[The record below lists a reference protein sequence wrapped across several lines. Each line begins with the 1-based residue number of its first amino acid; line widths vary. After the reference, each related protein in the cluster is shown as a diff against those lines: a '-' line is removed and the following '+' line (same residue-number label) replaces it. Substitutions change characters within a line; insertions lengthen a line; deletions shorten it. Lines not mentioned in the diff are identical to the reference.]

1 VTALLEPNLA
11 VAVAVAP
18 PPGAHGGDGA
28 RLAAALGIDPGEVLD
43 LSLSLNPCAPD
54 IVALARRRLGSLTR
68 YPDARAATAAV
79 AGALGVEAERVML
92 TNGGAEAI
100 ALVAGELKEG
110 WVEPPD
116 FSLYERHLAE
126 VRKGAGRWRSN
137 PCNPTGELAAE
148 DAVAAVWDEAFWPLA
163 TGTWTRGDADR
174 GAVVVGS
181 LTKLLACPGLRL
193 GYVLGPDAD
202 VIERLRRRQ
211 PEWSVNG
218 LAAAALPALLAPVD
232 LPGWQR
238 AIAGLRDVLYRVL
251 REHGLTTAPSDAN
264 WVLAHAPGL
273 RERLAPQ
280 GVVVR
285 DCASFGLDGWV
296 RIAVPDERGLE
307 RLDRALLVTASHA
320 YGGRR

>member
-1 VTALLEPNLA
+1 MLPA
-11 VAVAVAP
+11 
-18 PPGAHGGDGA
+18 GDHGGD
-28 RLAAALGIDPGEVLD
+28 AAAVARSLGLDPRSMLD
-43 LSLSLNPCAPD
+43 LSVNLNPVAPD
-54 IVALARRRLGSLTR
+54 VRPVIERHLDALRS
-68 YPDARAATAAV
+68 YPDARD
-79 AGALGVEAERVML
+79 AERALADLVGRDVLL

-100 ALVAGELKEG
+100 ALVAQQLGTVAIE
-110 WVEPPD
+110 EPE
-116 FSLYERHLAE
+116 FSLWRRHARLAD
-126 VRKGAGRWRSN
+126 GAPRVRSN
-137 PCNPTGELAAE
+137 PNNPTGLLAAPGE
-148 DAVAAVWDEAFWPLA
+148 EAAVWDEAFWPLA

>member
-1 VTALLEPNLA
+1 VSPVTD
-11 VAVAVAP
+11 V
-18 PPGAHGGDGA
+18 HGGDGGRVA
-28 RLAAALGIDPGEVLD
+28 RTYGLDPATVVD
-43 LSLSLNPCAPD
+43 LSVSLNPVAPD
-54 IVALARRRLGSLTR
+54 PRPAVVAAVEEVGR
-68 YPDARAATAAV
+68 YPDPACAV
-79 AGALGVEAERVML
+79 AALAERMGIDRDRLLL
-92 TNGGAEAI
+92 TNGGSEAI
-100 ALVAGELKEG
+100 ALVMSELG
-110 WVEPPD
+110 AAQVVEPE
-116 FSLYERHLAE
+116 FAHYRRHLAA
-126 VRKGAGRWRSN
+126 VVDAAARVRSN
-137 PCNPTGELAAE
+137 PNNPTGLLAE
-148 DAVAAVWDEAFWPLA
+148 PGDEAAVWDEAFWPLA

-181 LTKLLACPGLRL
+181 LTKLRACPGLRL
-193 GYVLGPDAD
+193 GYVVGPDAD